1 VRDELTAR
9 EVAEELGVTVRTV
22 QRWIAT
28 GRLPASRVGGR
39 NRIPRHALT
48 AVADAGRPRP
58 ARYSIRSL
66 LIANRGEIAA
76 RVERTARALGMRVIR
91 VHEPEEPPPDG
102 GDLALPIR
110 SYLDPDS
117 ILDAARRA
125 GADAIHPGYGFLAEH
140 PGFAAAVTGAGLAW
154 VGPPPQAIAAMGDKA
169 AARRLAV
176 EAEVPVVSGYDGPG
190 ETDETLA
197 AAARTIGVPIL
208 VKPAGGGGGKGMR
221 VVRDLAELPEALAA
235 ARREARS
242 AFADDRLILERLL
255 ENPRHIEVQVVFDAH
270 GAGVHL
276 GERDCSSQRRQQKIL
291 EEAPAPSVSP
301 ALRDL
306 LGAAALRVAAAAGYV
321 GAGTV
326 EFLVTDDESF
336 YFLEMNTRL
345 QVEHPVTEAVT
356 GRDLVAD
363 QLRIA
368 VGEALGF
375 DQTTVRLRGHAIE
388 VRLYAEDP
396 EHGFL
401 PATGRLVDLR
411 WPEGAGIRVDAG
423 VRAGDLVSDRY
434 DPLLAKV
441 IAHGPTREA
450 ALERLRGGL
459 DATRILGVRSNLRFL
474 RWLVEEP
481 AFVDGE
487 MRTDTLSTIELP
499 GPADPP
505 DAAWAAAASALAS
518 GQDGPWA
525 GGWRLNAPPLVR
537 LVHGDV
543 ERSVALPERTGSE
556 GPAVARHGGVSFVDV
571 EGQSLEFRL
580 APPPAVEEAVRHA
593 ARAEG
598 AAVLSAPMPGRVVA
612 VRRRAGEAVAAHEP
626 VVVLEAMK
634 MEHTISAPLAGTVTA
649 LHVEAGDQVQRGDV
663 LAEVSA

>member
-1 VRDELTAR
+1 
-9 EVAEELGVTVRTV
+9 
-22 QRWIAT
+22 
-28 GRLPASRVGGR
+28 
-39 NRIPRHALT
+39 
-48 AVADAGRPRP
+48 
-58 ARYSIRSL
+58 
-66 LIANRGEIAA
+66 
-76 RVERTARALGMRVIR
+76 
-91 VHEPEEPPPDG
+91 
-102 GDLALPIR
+102 
-110 SYLDPDS
+110 
-117 ILDAARRA
+117 
-125 GADAIHPGYGFLAEH
+125 
-140 PGFAAAVTGAGLAW
+140 
-154 VGPPPQAIAAMGDKA
+154 
-169 AARRLAV
+169 
-176 EAEVPVVSGYDGPG
+176 
-190 ETDETLA
+190 
-197 AAARTIGVPIL
+197 
-208 VKPAGGGGGKGMR
+208 
-221 VVRDLAELPEALAA
+221 
-235 ARREARS
+235 
-242 AFADDRLILERLL
+242 
-255 ENPRHIEVQVVFDAH
+255 
-270 GAGVHL
+270 
-276 GERDCSSQRRQQKIL
+276 
-291 EEAPAPSVSP
+291 
-301 ALRDL
+301 
-306 LGAAALRVAAAAGYV
+306 
-321 GAGTV
+321 
-326 EFLVTDDESF
+326 
-336 YFLEMNTRL
+336 
-345 QVEHPVTEAVT
+345 
-356 GRDLVAD
+356 
-363 QLRIA
+363 
-368 VGEALGF
+368 
-375 DQTTVRLRGHAIE
+375 VRLRGHAIE